1 MESEGAVKA
10 VRRRNVALV
19 GDAGEGYHILLRV
32 ANGRVARLW
41 YGDYTKAYK
50 AFVGYAA
57 KELPEEVRGFAR
69 PPEEMKVLVCSEGVA
84 EERTAWQL
92 ELW

>member
-1 MESEGAVKA
+1 MKA
-10 VRRRNVALV
+10 VRKRNVALV

-41 YGDYTKAYK
+41 YGEYEPAYR
-50 AFVGYAA
+50 AFTRYAA
-57 KELPEEVRGFAR
+57 QELPEAVREFAR
-69 PPEEMKVLVCSEGVA
+69 PPEEVRVMVCREGRA
-84 EERTAWQL
+84 EEASAWQL